1 MKSLFL
7 TLVIFFFTQSF
18 ILKGQDTVMVQTF
31 TFDDPSPEG
40 WGAPYR
46 GIFEFPSGEQSWE
59 KIIMIKSL
67 KCDSATKGDK
77 YPCGEWDYLT
87 HSLVYLPK
95 DDMVEAI
102 QLGSFVTP
110 YGKRLKM
117 GGAKGWKWYYDVS
130 DYEPI
135 LKGFVDIQSGNNQEL
150 LDLKFLFI
158 KGTPPRNVISIE
170 NVYSFGTY
178 KYEYLADDSVL
189 KPRKIVLNKNA
200 SGFKLKARISG
211 HGHFGPH
218 NCCEWDSKTHTYA
231 VGEWEQFRWNVWKDC
246 GYNPIYPQG
255 GTWPF
260 DRAGWCPGTM
270 VDEYNFELTGKVFPG
285 DTMLIDYGIEMYK
298 DNGEKDGEF
307 RMSHQ
312 LVSYGPPNFKN
323 DARIEDIIV
332 PSSKDSYSRI
342 NPICSNP
349 RIIIRNTGEYILK
362 SLDIIYGL
370 KSGVKKK
377 YIWGG
382 ELGFMESE
390 EVWLPVPDWS
400 NLENDSVFIVEIS
413 NPNGAGDEYT
423 PNNKMTSVVKIP
435 DLMPDEFVIYV
446 ETNDKGRAKEN
457 SWFVSD
463 ALGGVLYSREVFQ
476 DSVTY
481 RDTVNLSKGYYEF
494 RLTDS
499 MEDGMNRH
507 WWSRNS
513 DPELVGRNGKI
524 EFRSV
529 EGEVIRSFPYDF
541 GQELLFRFRVK

>member
-1 MKSLFL
+1 MIIL
-7 TLVIFFFTQSF
+7 FFTQLF
-18 ILKGQDTVMVQTF
+18 VLKSQDTVTVQTF

-46 GIFEFPSGEQSWE
+46 GTFEFPADEQSWE
-59 KIIMIKSL
+59 KIIMVKSL

-87 HSLVYLPK
+87 HTLIFVPE
-95 DDMVEAI
+95 DDTVETF

-117 GGAKGWKWYYDVS
+117 GGENGWKWYYDVS
-130 DYEPI
+130 DYAPL
-135 LKGFVDIQSGNNQEL
+135 LKGKVDLQAGNNQEL
-150 LDLKFLFI
+150 LDLKFLFV
-158 KGTPPRNVISIE
+158 KGTPPRNVISVE
-170 NVYSFGTY
+170 NVYPFGTY
-178 KYEYLADDSVL
+178 KYEYLANDSVL
-189 KPRKIVLNKNA
+189 KPKRIVLNKNA

-231 VGEWEQFRWNVWKDC
+231 IGDWDQYKWNVWKDC
-246 GYNPIYPQG
+246 GFNPIYPQG

-260 DRAGWCPGTM
+260 DRAGWCPGTK
-270 VDEYNFELTGKVFPG
+270 VDEYDFELTGRVFPG
-285 DTMLIDYGIEMYK
+285 DTMLIDYRIEMYS

-323 DARIEDIIV
+323 DARIEDIIA

-342 NPICSNP
+342 NPVCNNP
-349 RIIIRNTGEYILK
+349 RIIIRNTGEYPLK
-362 SLDIIYGL
+362 SLEIVYGL
-370 KSGVKKK
+370 KNGEKRQ
-377 YIWGG
+377 YLWGG
-382 ELGFMESE
+382 DLKFMEAE
-390 EVWLPVPDWS
+390 EVWLPAPDWS
-400 NLENDSVFIVEIS
+400 NAESAGIFSVEIRK
-413 NPNGAGDEYT
+413 PNGVADEYSA
-423 PNNKMTSVVKIP
+423 NNKMTSTVNVPEILPGKFVVYI
-435 DLMPDEFVIYV
+435 

-457 SWFVSD
+457 SYFISGD
-463 ALGGVLYSREVFQ
+463 PGDVLYSREVFQ

-481 RDTVNLSKGYYEF
+481 NDTVNLSPGCYEF

-499 MEDGMNRH
+499 MEDGMIRH
-507 WWSRNS
+507 WWYHNS
-513 DPELVGRNGKI
+513 NPGLVGRNGKI
-524 EFRSV
+524 EFHSLD
-529 EGEVIRSFPYDF
+529 GEVLHTFPYDF